1 MKKCQETISWH
12 FFLLHVIIND
22 ANYFAVSRRLPNQS
36 MILLLVSFNELA
48 FYIWLLICI
57 MAQWGMTAF
66 LWQHYCYSAVYLY
79 GKKIYFFDKRRKR
92 NIGLENK
99 VGIKAALG
107 NTVYAFFDENDNKLF
122 EIQMK
127 KKNASE
133 LMQLIKNE
141 ISNRNP

>member
-1 MKKCQETISWH
+1 MV
-12 FFLLHVIIND
+12 FFFFKQKTAYEIGV
-22 ANYFAVSRRLPNQS
+22 RLVGS
-36 MILLLVSFNELA
+36 EM
-48 FYIWLLICI
+48 CI
-57 MAQWGMTAF
+57 RDS
-66 LWQHYCYSAVYLY
+66 YCYSAVYLY

>member
-1 MKKCQETISWH
+1 MGKRFIFLTKEESW
-12 FFLLHVIIND
+12 
-22 ANYFAVSRRLPNQS
+22 
-36 MILLLVSFNELA
+36 
-48 FYIWLLICI
+48 
-57 MAQWGMTAF
+57 
-66 LWQHYCYSAVYLY
+66 
-79 GKKIYFFDKRRKR
+79 

>member
-1 MKKCQETISWH
+1 MAAYMHYGTVGDDGISM
-12 FFLLHVIIND
+12 
-22 ANYFAVSRRLPNQS
+22 AA
-36 MILLLVSFNELA
+36 LLLFGSVF
-48 FYIWLLICI
+48 IWEKDL
-57 MAQWGMTAF
+57 
-66 LWQHYCYSAVYLY
+66 
-79 GKKIYFFDKRRKR
+79 FFDKRRKR